1 MDKSR
6 EPFWNTKTMTLPT
19 LYSFINGQI
28 SLESVTSM
36 ELIAPF
42 SQKPYALLAETS
54 ESNVAKA
61 VQSSYDAYQKHRKT
75 PLSTRANWL
84 NLAASEIEKHLPELI
99 DMLIQDIG
107 KPRKASTFEANRS
120 ASFLRAT
127 ASEALSLRGET
138 IPVDSLPTGAGKMGF
153 TKRHP
158 YGVVAGIT
166 PFNAPINLLIQKV
179 APALIA
185 GNSIVIKPHPS
196 ATRISLRIAEI
207 FHLSGL
213 PSGLFNVITGDRNP
227 AAQLVANPLVM
238 AITFTGGTVAGDA
251 LVRAAGAKKFL
262 AELGSNAANI
272 VLCDADIEDAAKKIA
287 SAAFEASGQQCI
299 SAQRIIVE
307 EPVYEQ
313 FLKMFVE
320 ATKALQVGDPDQVST
335 DIGPM
340 VSLQTANRVMNMVE
354 DAKKRGLDIALMPVQ
369 NGCTVSPGIIANPTT
384 DSSIWRDE
392 VFGPLATVAKAKS
405 SDEALQMANDS
416 EFGLQGAL
424 FTRSLKESLR
434 FSEDFEVGSLWVN
447 EASRFRLDMYPFG
460 GSKRSGFGRE
470 GIRYAIEELSQTRFT
485 GIRFDF

>member
-1 MDKSR
+1 MKLPILY
-6 EPFWNTKTMTLPT
+6 PF
-19 LYSFINGQI
+19 I
-28 SLESVTSM
+28 SGLTVQDLVSSNEV
-36 ELIAPF
+36 IAPF
-42 SQKPYALLAETS
+42 SLEPYALLSETS
-54 ESNVAKA
+54 ESNVNKA
-61 VQSSYDAYQKHRKT
+61 VQSAHEAYQRHRKT
-75 PLSTRANWL
+75 PLSTRVQWL
-84 NLAASEIEKHLPELI
+84 NNAASEIEKHLPELI

-120 ASFLRAT
+120 AAFLRST

-138 IPVDSLPTGAGKMGF
+138 IPVDSLPAGSGRMGF

-166 PFNAPINLLIQKV
+166 PFNAPINLLVQKV

-196 ATRISLRIAEI
+196 AARIALKIAEI
-207 FHLSGL
+207 FNTSGL

-227 AAQLVANPLVM
+227 ATHLVANPLVM
-238 AITFTGGTVAGDA
+238 AVTFTGGTIAGDA

-272 VLCDADIEDAAKKIA
+272 VLADADIEDASIKIA

-307 EPVYEQ
+307 ESVYDQ
-313 FLKMFVE
+313 FLSCFIA
-320 ATKALQVGDPDQVST
+320 ATKALKVGDPSDEST

-340 VSLQTANRVMNMVE
+340 VSLQTANRVMAMVA
-354 DAKKRGLDIALMPVQ
+354 DAKKRSLTIALEPVQ
-369 NGCTVSPGIIANPTT
+369 NGCTVSPGIISHPSA

-392 VFGPLATVAKAKS
+392 VFGPLATVASAKN
-405 SDEALQMANDS
+405 SDEALKMANDS
-416 EFGLQGAL
+416 EFGLQGSI
-424 FTRSLKESLR
+424 FTRSLKEALR
-434 FSEDFEVGSLWVN
+434 FSDDFEVGSLWVN